1 MSSEDST
8 DDVCCPPPEER
19 LRYETV
25 SDLRLLSRAFRQGWV
40 DGAPTNRLAGWAE
53 DIAAAMTT
61 ATDGKLSR
69 AALRAS
75 ISLLVHRQRA
85 TRRFLQCMVEL
96 LRLTAKDGGAPPFL
110 DDTDPPTP
118 RPPIDTESPT
128 RP

>member
-8 DDVCCPPPEER
+8 DDARCPLPEER

-25 SDLRLLSRAFRQGWV
+25 SDLRLLSRAFRQCWV

-53 DIAAAMTT
+53 DIVAAMT
-61 ATDGKLSR
+61 AASDGKLRR

-75 ISLLVHRQRA
+75 ISSMVYRQRA
-85 TRRFLQCMVEL
+85 TRRFLQCVAEIV
-96 LRLTAKDGGAPPFL
+96 RLTAKDGGAPPFL

-118 RPPIDTESPT
+118 RPPIDAESPT
-128 RP
+128 CP